1 MNDGAEK
8 EPGAGRRDGV
18 GPAAVALIVMVTI
31 LLTLGGSYWFL
42 TTYVFARE
50 FQPVHLDAGEE
61 RKLDHKLRLLGY
73 QPDGSPAAGGRPAP
87 TDAMENE
94 GGRDVL
100 EPQPYTEKGARREI
114 SFNERE
120 LNALLAH
127 KTDLARRLAIDLSRD
142 LISAKLLLPM
152 DPDFPLLG
160 GKTLRLNAGVEMA
173 YVHGR
178 PVVVLKGISIM
189 GVPMPN
195 AWLGGLKNV
204 DLVSEFGAAPGFWK
218 SFADGVEDI
227 RVEDGRVKV
236 KLKE

>member
-1 MNDGAEK
+1 MTEGVEDK
-8 EPGAGRRDGV
+8 PHRRDRPGV
-18 GPAAVALIVMVTI
+18 GPAGVALIVLVTI
-31 LLTLGGSYWFL
+31 VVTLAGSYWFL
-42 TTYVFARE
+42 KTYVFARE
-50 FQPVHLDAGEE
+50 FQPVHLSAKEE
-61 RKLDHKLRLLGY
+61 QKLDHKLRLLGY
-73 QPDGSPAAGGRPAP
+73 QPDGTPARPARRSPAGRPQDY
-87 TDAMENE
+87 DAQ
-94 GGRDVL
+94 GVL
-100 EPQPYTEKGARREI
+100 IPQPYSEQGAKREI

-127 KTDLARRLAIDLSRD
+127 NTDLARRLAIDLSRD

-152 DPDFPLLG
+152 DPDFPVLG

-173 YVHGR
+173 YLHGR

-189 GVPMPN
+189 GVPLPN

-204 DLVSEFGAAPGFWK
+204 DLVSEFGASPGFWK
-218 SFADGVEDI
+218 AFADGVEDI